1 MRLLAAALLMLSVV
15 GCATSTVHGLTGVG
29 QFGDRVLVRRSTT
42 TFNSGWGGNSL
53 SETDEYAL
61 CRLAEGNQVQCE
73 KAIVSLPPETPAAPR

>member
-1 MRLLAAALLMLSVV
+1 MRLLGASLLMVSAV

-42 TFNSGWGGNSL
+42 TLNSGWAGSSF
-53 SETDEYAL
+53 SETDDYAL

-73 KAIVSLPPETPAAPR
+73 KATVSLPPEARAASR